1 MKPALFIPIVAMAVF
16 FHSPAPLHAGSAGG
30 QPPQK
35 VVSLGPVITEMIY
48 LLKAEE
54 RLSGVTSYCR
64 IPPGRAE
71 KEIIGTVMQM
81 NVEKIVHLEPD
92 LVIANTL
99 TRKKQVRILEKQK
112 VKVITLDTPKNF
124 DDICANF
131 ARLGNLVGKKAR
143 AEKIIQRA
151 RRAVAAV
158 REKSR
163 HLDRPRVFIQIGL
176 KPLKTSPADTF
187 IHEYIAF
194 AGGVNIAEGVREGV
208 YSREKVL
215 RENPDVILI
224 ATMGSSKTA
233 GLKEKE
239 AWQRFSFL
247 KAVKNRAVYVL
258 DPDIVC
264 SPTPETFARGL
275 SVFFRRL
282 HPGETKEAS
291 HG

>member
-1 MKPALFIPIVAMAVF
+1 MKPAIPILIVAIAVF
-16 FHSPAPLHAGSAGG
+16 SRTLAPLPAGAAGG
-30 QPPQK
+30 QIPRR

-99 TRKKQVRILEKQK
+99 TRQKQIRMLEKQN
-112 VKVITLDTPKNF
+112 VKVITLDTPQNF
-124 DDICANF
+124 DQICTNF
-131 ARLGNLVGKKAR
+131 ARLGTLVGRKERAENIIQKAR
-143 AEKIIQRA
+143 RTVADVRQQS
-151 RRAVAAV
+151 RR
-158 REKSR
+158 
-163 HLDRPRVFIQIGL
+163 LDRPRVFIQIGL
-176 KPLKTSPADTF
+176 KPLKTSPANTF
-187 IHEYIAF
+187 IHEYITF
-194 AGGVNIAEGVREGV
+194 AGGANIAEGSSEGM

-215 RENPDVILI
+215 KENPDVILI
-224 ATMGSSKTA
+224 ATMGSSKAA

-247 KAVKNRAVYVL
+247 KAVKNNAVYVL

-275 SVFFRRL
+275 TVFFRRI
-282 HPGETKEAS
+282 HPGEQGRVD